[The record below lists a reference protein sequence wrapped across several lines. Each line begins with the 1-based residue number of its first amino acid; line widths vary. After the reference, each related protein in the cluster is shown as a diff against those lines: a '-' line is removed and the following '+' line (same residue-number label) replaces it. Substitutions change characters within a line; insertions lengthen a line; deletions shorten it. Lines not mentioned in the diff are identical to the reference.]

1 MAIDPYAACPG
12 GTGKKIKFCCDDLTG
27 DLEQIDRLVEG
38 DQVSA
43 ALEQVERLLA
53 KTPGRACLLATQ
65 VKLQLAT
72 RKFAEAAAS
81 SQAFLA
87 AFPDNPL
94 ALGHAAVTAAI
105 AGQIQ
110 EAAAQFDKAREAAGT
125 EISTDLVRIAAT
137 LVQAGAQAG
146 HTGFAQ
152 GLVEWM
158 VDKSLGTAEEQ
169 RLLASVVG
177 SAGVP
182 AALRTKV
189 HLESA
194 PADSPW
200 HADFETGLKHA
211 QAWRLGKALTAF
223 RSLKSVAGQ
232 SRELFTNVAVL
243 CEMLAR
249 PFEAAE
255 AWLAVAGLPVTPPDD
270 AVEATGRAIALETE
284 ADEDRSPTI
293 PYERRSATLVLGP
306 EGSAALDLL
315 EDKLRHD
322 GHFEPAPFDRS
333 QWTARGA
340 VPPRSAWRVFDTA
353 PTADTPARLVATV
366 LIFGKQTDQEPV
378 ATLQGF
384 QPDVAT
390 ARAVLEPVL
399 GVTFGEPLAAT
410 LPAATP
416 TNWLRGAQFR
426 TALPAMPAAGAPA
439 GQPSPVDTMLA
450 KESAALWQ
458 RFIERWPD
466 TALPEL
472 LGKTPRAALG
482 DTVGARR
489 VAALVGEGEAT
500 ARSRDES
507 AAWTSIRTRLG
518 MPAPAAIEAA
528 RPLEAAPPLR
538 WHRLDFAKVDL
549 DQLRGVFITA
559 LDAGFDL
566 AAERSARALIA
577 RADATLEDR
586 WEAWSMLEERAAST
600 VEKLEVIGHLR
611 EIATTLKVSDGMIDV
626 AELRVRLQRGDQ
638 AEIAKLLDGLRRDHA
653 RDQKVLEALAQVL
666 MEAGIDLPGMMAAQA
681 AGGMPT
687 GAASA
692 GVVPGASAAATPAA
706 SAGIWTP
713 GSPQPQAPGQPAP
726 KKTIWT
732 PG

>member
-12 GTGKKIKFCCDDLTG
+12 GTGKKVKFCCDDLTG
-27 DLEQIDRLVEG
+27 DLEQIDRLIEG
-38 DQVSA
+38 DQISA
-43 ALEQVERLLA
+43 ALEQVERLAA
-53 KTPGRACLLATQ
+53 KTPGRACLMATQ

-72 RKFAEAAAS
+72 RKFAEAAVS

-94 ALGHAAVTAAI
+94 ALGHASVADAI
-105 AGQIQ
+105 AGRIQ
-110 EAAAQFDKAREAAGT
+110 EAAAQFDKAREVAGQ

-182 AALRTKV
+182 AALRTKIR
-189 HLESA
+189 LEPA

-200 HADFETGLKHA
+200 QAEFDTGLEHA
-211 QAWRLGKALTAF
+211 EAWRLGKALTAF
-223 RSLKSVAGQ
+223 RSLKNVAGQ
-232 SRELFTNVAVL
+232 SRELFTNIASL

-255 AWLAVAGLPVTPPDD
+255 AWLALAGLPGLAADD

-284 ADEDRSPTI
+284 ADEDRSPTV

-322 GHFEPAPFDRS
+322 AHFEPAPFDRS

-340 VPPRSAWRVFDTA
+340 VPPRSAWRIFEAA

-366 LIFGKQTDQEPV
+366 LIFGKQTDQEPL

-384 QPDVAT
+384 APDVAT

-399 GVTFGEPLAAT
+399 GATFGEPLSAA

-416 TNWLRGAQFR
+416 TNWLCGAQFR
-426 TALPAMPAAGAPA
+426 TPLPKPGAATPA
-439 GQPSPVDTMLA
+439 GQPSPIDTMVA
-450 KESAALWQ
+450 TEQTALWR
-458 RFIERWPD
+458 RFVERWPD

-482 DTVGARR
+482 DTVGSRR
-489 VAALVGEGEAT
+489 VAALVGQGEAT

-507 AAWTSIRTRLG
+507 GAWTEIRARLG
-518 MPAPAAIEAA
+518 MPTPAPIDSV
-528 RPLEAAPPLR
+528 RPLEAVPPLR

-577 RADATLEDR
+577 RADATPEDR
-586 WEAWSMLEERAAST
+586 WEAWSMLEERAPST
-600 VEKLEVIGHLR
+600 VEKLDIIGHLR
-611 EIATTLKVSDGMIDV
+611 EIATALKVSDGMIDV

-666 MEAGIDLPGMMAAQA
+666 MEAGIDLPGMMAAQTG
-681 AGGMPT
+681 GGMPGGT
-687 GAASA
+687 AQPGTLA
-692 GVVPGASAAATPAA
+692 GGSAAATSAA
-706 SAGIWTP
+706 PSGLWTP
-713 GSPQPQAPGQPAP
+713 GSPQPQAPGQAGE

>member
-53 KTPGRACLLATQ
+53 KTPGRACLMATQ

-94 ALGHAAVTAAI
+94 ALGHAAVAAAI

-211 QAWRLGKALTAF
+211 RAWRLGKALTTF
-223 RSLKSVAGQ
+223 RGLKSVAGQ
-232 SRELFTNVAVL
+232 SRELFTNIAAL

-255 AWLAVAGLPVTPPDD
+255 AWLAVAGLPATPPDD
-270 AVEATGRAIALETE
+270 AIEATGRAIALETE

-353 PTADTPARLVATV
+353 PTADEPARLVATV

-390 ARAVLEPVL
+390 ARAVLEPLL

-426 TALPAMPAAGAPA
+426 TALPAMPAAGTPA

-450 KESAALWQ
+450 KESAALWL
-458 RFIERWPD
+458 RFVERWPD
-466 TALPEL
+466 AALPEL
-472 LGKTPRAALG
+472 LGKTPRTALG

-489 VAALVGEGEAT
+489 VAALIGEGEST

-507 AAWTSIRTRLG
+507 AAWTSIRARLG

-528 RPLEAAPPLR
+528 RPLEAVPPLR

-577 RADATLEDR
+577 RADATPEDR

-681 AGGMPT
+681 GGMPT
-687 GAASA
+687 GPAAS

-713 GSPQPQAPGQPAP
+713 GSPQPQTPGQPAP